1 MTLRPTARQQEK
13 KRAKLMAA
21 LRPAPRKY
29 EESTLLYVL
38 SHTTPHTNLHINKST
53 EA

>member
-1 MTLRPTARQQEK
+1 MLHVDSLLEIALSEWQ
-13 KRAKLMAA
+13 AA
-21 LRPAPRKY
+21 ATVRKVPY
-29 EESTLLYVL
+29 YMIVL